1 MSDDVSGLGVSGLGA
16 FKFSVLA
23 SLRAAQLIRGCRAR
37 VEGVHKHTVIAQ
49 LEVAQGK
56 VTQLLVPVPT
66 VVEAAAVVAVAR
78 AALEAV

>member
-1 MSDDVSGLGVSGLGA
+1 MSVDVSGLGA

-37 VEGVHKHTVIAQ
+37 VEGVHKHTVMAR

-56 VTQLLVPVPT
+56 VTQLLVPVPVV
-66 VVEAAAVVAVAR
+66 VVEAVGVAR
-78 AALEAV
+78 AVLEAV